1 MQQKPK
7 LLLITPPYHAGV
19 VEAAGSW
26 PHIGFVYIA
35 GHVRDTG
42 FDVEIYDAMTKGH
55 SIDQIKERIK
65 DAKPDFVGS
74 TAYTSSINDAV
85 AVLRAAKE
93 VNPNIITLIGGI
105 HANFCYKELLR
116 DHPDV
121 VDIAVRGEG
130 EITTPE
136 VMRVFSEAFSAG
148 ATGQAAD
155 TGFPSGA
162 GLDKVL
168 GIAYRE
174 NGQVRVNPPRPFI
187 EDLDSLIPAWDLVDW
202 EDYSFYVMPG
212 SRLGIV
218 NSSRGCVNE
227 CSFCSQQKFWRRS
240 YRERKAEKFV
250 EEIEYLRDRYG
261 VNVVMLSDEY
271 ATRNR
276 ERWERILDLMI
287 ERRTGVYLLLETCV
301 GDILRDADIM
311 WKYKKAG
318 VLHIYVGVEATS
330 QDKLDRFKK
339 NIACEQ
345 SKEAIRLINNAGM
358 LTECSLVLGMPDE
371 TPETIEETLALAK
384 HYNPDFAHFLMIAPW
399 PYADI
404 YNELKD
410 YVVERDYA
418 KYNFVEPVVK
428 PKNMSMEE
436 ISQAVIDCY
445 RRYYMDKVKEYDK
458 IQDEFKRDYLLR
470 SMKVM
475 MENSFLVK
483 HITGMGEIPE
493 EVKKYLGKK

>member
-1 MQQKPK
+1 MHYSIK

-35 GHVRDTG
+35 GHVRAAG
-42 FDVEIYDAMTKGH
+42 YDVEIYDAMTKGH
-55 SIDQIKERIK
+55 TLEQIKERIK
-65 DAKPDFVGS
+65 ASAPDFIGS
-74 TAYTSSINDAV
+74 TAYTSSINDAM

-93 VNPNIITLIGGI
+93 VNPEIVTLIGGI
-105 HANFCYKELLR
+105 HANFCYEVLLR
-116 DHPDV
+116 EYPDV
-121 VDIAVRGEG
+121 LDIVVRGEG

-136 VMRVFSEAFSAG
+136 LI
-148 ATGQAAD
+148 QALNEGTA
-155 TGFPSGA
+155 
-162 GLDKVL
+162 LDKVL

-174 NGQVRVNPPRPFI
+174 NGQIRVNPPRPFV

-218 NSSRGCVNE
+218 NSSRGCINE
-227 CSFCSQQKFWRRS
+227 CSFCSQQKFWHRS

-250 EEIEYLRDRYG
+250 EELECLRDSYG

-276 ERWERILDLMI
+276 VRWERILDLMI
-287 ERRTGVYLLLETCV
+287 ERQTNVHLLLETCV
-301 GDILRDADIM
+301 GDIIRDADIM
-311 WKYKKAG
+311 WKYRKAG

-330 QDKLDRFKK
+330 QDKLDHFKK
-339 NIACEQ
+339 NIACEE
-345 SKEAIRLINNAGM
+345 SREAIRLINDAGM
-358 LTECSLVLGMPDE
+358 LTECSFVLGMPDD
-371 TPETIEETLALAK
+371 TPEHIEETLALAK
-384 HYNPDFAHFLMIAPW
+384 HYDPDFAHFLLIAPW

-404 YNELKD
+404 YEELKD
-410 YVVERDYA
+410 YVAEKDYS
-418 KYNFVEPVVK
+418 KYNFVEPVVR
-428 PKNMSMEE
+428 PKNMTMEE
-436 ISQAVIDCY
+436 ISRAVIDCY
-445 RRYYMDKVKEYDK
+445 RRYYMDKVKEYDG

-493 EVKKYLGKK
+493 EVKKYLDSK

>member
-1 MQQKPK
+1 MREKLK

-26 PHIGFVYIA
+26 PNIGFVYIA
-35 GHVRDTG
+35 GHVRAAG
-42 FDVEIYDAMTKGH
+42 FNVEIYDAMTKGH
-55 SIDQIKERIK
+55 TIQQIKEHIINV
-65 DAKPDFVGS
+65 KPDIVGS
-74 TAYTSSINDAV
+74 TAYTSSINDAL
-85 AVLRAAKE
+85 AVLRVAKE
-93 VNPNIITLIGGI
+93 ANSEIITLLGGI
-105 HANFCYKELLR
+105 HANFCYRELLEEN
-116 DHPDV
+116 PDV
-121 VDIAVRGEG
+121 LDVVVTGEG
-130 EITTPE
+130 EFTTPE
-136 VMRVFSEAFSAG
+136 LMECLSS
-148 ATGQAAD
+148 GQ
-155 TGFPSGA
+155 

-168 GIAYRE
+168 GIVYRE
-174 NGQVRVNPPRPFI
+174 DGTINANPPRPFI

-202 EDYSFYVMPG
+202 QDYSFYVMPG

-227 CSFCSQQKFWRRS
+227 CSFCSQQKFWHRT

-250 EEIEYLRDRYG
+250 EELEFLRDTYG

-287 ERRTGVYLLLETCV
+287 ERQTNVYLLLETCV
-301 GDILRDADIM
+301 GDIIRDADIM
-311 WKYKKAG
+311 WKYRKAG

-330 QDKLDRFKK
+330 QDMLDHFKK
-339 NIACEQ
+339 NIACEE
-345 SKEAIRLINNAGM
+345 SKEAIRLINDAGM
-358 LTECSLVLGMPDE
+358 LTECSFVLGMPDE
-371 TPETIEETLALAK
+371 TPESIENTLSLAK

-404 YNELKD
+404 YEELKD
-410 YVVERDYA
+410 YVVEKDFA

-436 ISQAVIDCY
+436 LSKAVIDCY
-445 RRYYMDKVKEYDK
+445 RRYYVDKVKEYDK
-458 IQDEFKRDYLLR
+458 IPDEFKRDYLLR

-493 EVKKYLGKK
+493 EVKKYLNKNE